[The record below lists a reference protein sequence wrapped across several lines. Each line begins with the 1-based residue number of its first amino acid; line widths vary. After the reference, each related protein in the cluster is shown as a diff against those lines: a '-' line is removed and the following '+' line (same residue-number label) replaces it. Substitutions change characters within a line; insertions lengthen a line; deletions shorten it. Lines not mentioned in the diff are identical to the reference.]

1 MSAALPQRA
10 TAPRSTA
17 DCSRRARSERS
28 IVTSLSRRVAAPR
41 ARRGAAL
48 VEFAFIALAFY
59 LLFAGTIEVGRMVFS
74 LQTLQNAARVGA
86 RELAQVELPATAT
99 FEQALSDPLVRET
112 VFDPGLLV
120 LETEGMDDVT
130 FQQRIDGFPALNKM
144 LSPLMIRER
153 IDIGEGEREYFHYPG
168 AIVRVSNPGPFDPPY
183 TVIIPR
189 VIARG
194 TDGAETIDWIA
205 VVEEVRPEEYAT
217 DPTTAPF
224 SMVSTGRQRGL
235 VALRVNYPYQAAS
248 LTAFQHPSPGVN
260 SPVLAND
267 MSVQDASG
275 TPAGLELTNQMGGNA
290 TYGGPYGLGVQY
302 ALGQEVRPFRR
313 LLSGQSMFRR
323 EVFSR

>member
-1 MSAALPQRA
+1 MSAAPPQRA
-10 TAPRSTA
+10 TAPRSTV
-17 DCSRRARSERS
+17 RRGRHARSARS
-28 IVTSLSRRVAAPR
+28 ITAPR
-41 ARRGAAL
+41 SRRGAAL

-86 RELAQVELPATAT
+86 RELAQIELPATAS
-99 FEQALSDPLVRET
+99 FDDALADPLVRET

-153 IDIGEGEREYFHYPG
+153 IDVGEGEKEYFHYPG
-168 AIVRVSNPGPFDPPY
+168 AIVRVTNPGPFDPDY

-194 TDGAETIDWIA
+194 ADGVETIDWVP

-217 DPTTAPF
+217 DPSTAPF

-248 LTAFQHPSPGVN
+248 LTAYQRPPPSGEPLN

-267 MSVQDASG
+267 GAVQDSTGA
-275 TPAGLELTNQMGGNA
+275 PAGLELTNPQGGNQ
-290 TYGGPYGLGVQY
+290 TYSGAYGLGVQY
-302 ALGQEVRPFRR
+302 ALGKEVRPFRR